1 MVRREIYLI
10 GGLCQSVPWGWML
23 GSLVLVTDINYLD
36 DDIGGMISKFVD
48 VTNIGSMVE
57 SEEGCL
63 TL

>member
-10 GGLCQSVPWGWML
+10 GGLCQNVPRRWML

-36 DDIGGMISKFVD
+36 DDIGDMISKFVD
-48 VTNIGSMVE
+48 VTNIGGMVE

>member
-1 MVRREIYLI
+1 
-10 GGLCQSVPWGWML
+10 ML

-48 VTNIGSMVE
+48 VTNIGGMVE